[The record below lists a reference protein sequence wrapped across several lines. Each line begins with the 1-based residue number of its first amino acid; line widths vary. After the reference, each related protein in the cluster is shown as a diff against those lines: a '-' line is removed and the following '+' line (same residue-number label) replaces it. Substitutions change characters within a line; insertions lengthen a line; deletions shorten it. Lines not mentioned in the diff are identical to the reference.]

1 MLILTRKIGETL
13 RIGDDV
19 SIVVL
24 GYKGG
29 QVRLGVD
36 APRSVAVH
44 REEIYTRIQAE
55 KSEAEANEAT
65 SSDGSFEAPEG
76 LGGQEARKK
85 SSVG

>member
-1 MLILTRKIGETL
+1 MLILTRKIGETM

-29 QVRLGVD
+29 QVRLGVE
-36 APRSVAVH
+36 APRSVSVH
-44 REEIYTRIQAE
+44 REEVYARIQIE
-55 KSEAEANEAT
+55 KLDAEATEVEKT
-65 SSDGSFEAPEG
+65 
-76 LGGQEARKK
+76 